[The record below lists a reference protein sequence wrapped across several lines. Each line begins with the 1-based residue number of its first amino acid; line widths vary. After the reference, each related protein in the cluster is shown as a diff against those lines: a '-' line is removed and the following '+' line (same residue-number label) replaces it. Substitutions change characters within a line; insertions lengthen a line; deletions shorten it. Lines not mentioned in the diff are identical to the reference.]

1 MNAFIES
8 ETEVSGDGVSNL
20 RETPAVDYREELI
33 DHIPDLRRYAR
44 SLAFSHDDADELL
57 QDCLERALSRLH
69 LLREDSNLKSWAFTI
84 MHNIYCNRVRSMRR
98 RPAPVPLHESMFA
111 ARVEAHQH
119 ASAELTFAIGMLR
132 HLADQQREI
141 IILITIKG
149 ISYKEAAERLDLPLG
164 TVMSRLGRARE
175 RLRELVC
182 KCNGRPT

>member
-8 ETEVSGDGVSNL
+8 ETEASGDGVSSL

-84 MHNIYCNRVRSMRR
+84 MHNIYCNRVRSMAPACSCAPPRKHVCSEGRGAPARIRGTHIRYRHAAPSR
-98 RPAPVPLHESMFA
+98 RPAAGDHHPDH
-111 ARVEAHQH
+111 
-119 ASAELTFAIGMLR
+119 
-132 HLADQQREI
+132 D
-141 IILITIKG
+141 
-149 ISYKEAAERLDLPLG
+149 
-164 TVMSRLGRARE
+164 
-175 RLRELVC
+175 
-182 KCNGRPT
+182 